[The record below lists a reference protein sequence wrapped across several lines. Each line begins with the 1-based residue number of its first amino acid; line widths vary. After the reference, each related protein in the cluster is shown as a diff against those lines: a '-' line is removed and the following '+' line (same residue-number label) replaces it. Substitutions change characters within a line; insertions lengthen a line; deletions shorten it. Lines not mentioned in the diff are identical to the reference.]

1 MIDSCLVSSE
11 RRGFFVFKV
20 LNDYLL
26 RIKNNWS
33 ASMKPTKSS
42 HRSFKNLVIKSSVNR
57 RLTPNQNHGETVI
70 PIGSNDLFVELPRL
84 SNTYTYN
91 VINTDEMTGDIQ
103 LRTSRGASLRGLI
116 LNTVGGLSID
126 KIETGTESITME
138 SNNKDGSFISL
149 LSNGEYWYM
158 WSIVSG
164 GSLSVQY
171 LGDDSVG
178 ESPTETTEYAGVTAT
193 LIISTVS
200 FPPPSL
206 VARHTL
212 NYGGS
217 AEPGSN
223 ITVTTVATQ
232 GGTPVGTFTVPVD
245 EQGRWTASFV
255 NISNGQYTF
264 SFTDNA
270 APEGVVN
277 SVSDVQATNSGP
289 LTFTTPSSFD
299 LDPNENFDFAT
310 GLEVLDPNGNDIS
323 NAVTIDSSDFSG
335 KVHGETFSIIY
346 TFTYDGTEYSKTI
359 EGLVADDTPPSK
371 PVISSAIFD
380 ETVLDRLTVTGTTDV
395 GTTLKLYKGSVYLG
409 DAAVDGS
416 GNWTF
421 TTQIGFNVSF
431 NLTAQ
436 ANDSA
441 TPISGDSRSF
451 PNYSALSDPLPITL
465 NTPTLTTPTLTVNNE
480 NSAVFTNASNSFV
493 LEGTTDTGSIITLFN
508 GSTQITPISGPTYNG
523 TMWSASIDVSDESV
537 NTLTAVATKA
547 GFNQSTSS
555 PFQLSV
561 DRNAPTNIILAGSDP
576 QIVYLGDIGVN
587 NDPGISSVDDFST
600 TTTVS
605 NWSTQVDATEGDK
618 NVTYTIT
625 DAAGNSSTI
634 SRVVSV
640 TTAVIIPTNLVVVD
654 NEDGTFTVTGD
665 VDGDYADNLTVQ
677 IIIDGTLDG
686 TTQVIGGEF
695 SYSSTTLPEG
705 EYTIGVNTTNSAGE
719 TPSESE
725 ETTETVTVL
734 NIPPTIAVYR
744 EISADGLEDDG
755 TLVTFGDATVSN
767 GELVLD
773 GAGDYAELAHNNV
786 WDLGGLDTTIDFWF
800 YANELP
806 DGDEGAGG
814 QRFGL
819 LSKASNNVVNGWTIV
834 LDNDPINTPGLTDG
848 QMQVTL
854 NNGGNNQHVR
864 SQPSNGISINEWHHF
879 AVVLPAAGNG
889 DAIMYFDGE
898 ELSSFTINQRPNGNT
913 EPLRFGA
920 YKVQNSIQQFFPGKL
935 DGVTITK
942 SILTPAQILEKYQ
955 TGRSVEITNG
965 DTISITNGTGFN
977 YYSIATDTEDGSLVA
992 SPTETPSLDTST
1004 NGTYSIQHSVT
1015 DSGGLTTTHSFDVN
1029 VLANYLE
1036 RSATLYGD
1044 AAIANCTLNLDG
1056 TGDFGTVPDG
1066 FRYTDLLSVSVWFK
1080 TSASGDRRIVSSH
1093 IRSGSPVENG
1103 WLIYLDNGQLKF
1115 FEPSFTNGTN
1125 VYTGGTGGKN
1135 DDQWHHVVLTWD
1147 KTSTW
1152 HFYIDGVQVRQGN
1165 SNPNHVVSY
1174 ISGWDLYIGANGY
1187 NNNNP
1192 YGFFN
1197 GEITKV
1203 EVLNEVLSPTDVA
1216 DRYNVGPET
1225 C

>member
-1 MIDSCLVSSE
+1 
-11 RRGFFVFKV
+11 
-20 LNDYLL
+20 
-26 RIKNNWS
+26 
-33 ASMKPTKSS
+33 MKPTKPSFK
-42 HRSFKNLVIKSSVNR
+42 SFKNLVTKSSASR

-138 SNNKDGSFISL
+138 SDNKDGSFISL
-149 LSNGEYWYM
+149 LSNGKYWYM

-164 GSLSVQY
+164 GSLSVEY
-171 LGDDSVG
+171 LRSDSAG

-193 LIISTVS
+193 LISSTVS

-223 ITVTTVATQ
+223 ITVTTVATG
-232 GGTPVGTFTVPVD
+232 GGTPVGTFTVAVD
-245 EQGRWTASFV
+245 EQGRWAASFV
-255 NISNGQYTF
+255 NILNGQYTF

-299 LDPNENFDFAT
+299 LDPSENFDFTT

-323 NAVTIDSSDFSG
+323 NTVTIDSSDFSG
-335 KVHGETFSIIY
+335 KVHGETFSVIY

-371 PVISSAIFD
+371 PVISSATFD
-380 ETVLDRLTVTGTTDV
+380 ATILDQLTVTGTTDV

-409 DAAVDGS
+409 DATVDGS

-431 NLTAQ
+431 DLTAQ

-441 TPISGDSRSF
+441 TPISGDLRSF
-451 PNYSALSDPLPITL
+451 PNYSALSDPFPITL

-480 NSAVFTNASNSFV
+480 SSAVFTNASNPFV
-493 LEGTTDTGSIITLFN
+493 LEGTTDAGSTITLFN

-523 TMWSASIDVSDESV
+523 TTWSASINVSDETV

-555 PFQLSV
+555 PFQLNV
-561 DRNAPTNIILAGSDP
+561 DRIAPTNIILAGSDP

-634 SRVVSV
+634 DRVVSV
-640 TTAVIIPTNLVVVD
+640 RTAVIVPTNLVVVD
-654 NEDGTFTVTGD
+654 NGDGTFTVTGD
-665 VDGDYADNLTVQ
+665 VDGEYADNLTVQ
-677 IIIDGTLDG
+677 IIIGGTLDG
-686 TTQVIGGEF
+686 TAPVIGGEF
-695 SYSSTTLPEG
+695 SYTSTILPEG

-725 ETTETVTVL
+725 EATETVT
-734 NIPPTIAVYR
+734 NPNPNTPPTLTVYR

-755 TLVTFGDATVSN
+755 ALVAFGDATVSN

-773 GAGDYAELAHNNV
+773 GVGDYAELADNND

-819 LSKASNNVVNGWTIV
+819 LSKAGNNVINGWTIA
-834 LDNDPINTPGLTDG
+834 LDNDQGLSGG

-854 NNGGNNQHVR
+854 NNGNNQHVR
-864 SQPSNGISINEWHHF
+864 SRPPNGISINEWHHF
-879 AVVLPAAGNG
+879 ALVLPAAGNG

-898 ELSSFTINQRPNGNT
+898 AYNTFTINQRPNGNSD
-913 EPLRFGA
+913 PLRFGA
-920 YKVQNSIQQFFPGKL
+920 YEVQNSIQQFFPGKL

-942 SILTPAQILEKYQ
+942 SILTPSQILEKYQ
-955 TGRSVEITNG
+955 YGKGVEILEGQRVLIDINEP
-965 DTISITNGTGFN
+965 FN
-977 YYSIATDTEDGSLVA
+977 HYALSTDLEDGNLT
-992 SPTETPSLDTST
+992 PTLISDGGFDNTVPGLYTFE
-1004 NGTYSIQHSVT
+1004 YSVT
-1015 DSGGLTTTHSFDVN
+1015 DSRGSTVTKSFEVSVWDDLNGIEDLLGTTRGAALNSGAQLNGGILDLSTGIAIFVSSYSNMADLQPLVAGGGNISYEAWFNLNGDLTVNTSAGIYSNEYDPNIGFKTFISNIGGQYKLKFTAKLNANGNQPLFQVDGDVN
-1029 VLANYLE
+1029 V
-1036 RSATLYGD
+1036 
-1044 AAIANCTLNLDG
+1044 
-1056 TGDFGTVPDG
+1056 V
-1066 FRYTDLLSVSVWFK
+1066 V
-1080 TSASGDRRIVSSH
+1080 
-1093 IRSGSPVENG
+1093 
-1103 WLIYLDNGQLKF
+1103 
-1115 FEPSFTNGTN
+1115 
-1125 VYTGGTGGKN
+1125 GK
-1135 DDQWHHVVLTWD
+1135 WHHVVTTVDSNNLAKIYFDGAKVAEVQTNGYRGM
-1147 KTSTW
+1147 SAIENENIFSLG
-1152 HFYIDGVQVRQGN
+1152 HFNKNRNGQLRGRMDGVNVDN
-1165 SNPNHVVSY
+1165 TTVWS
-1174 ISGWDLYIGANGY
+1174 DA
-1187 NNNNP
+1187 
-1192 YGFFN
+1192 
-1197 GEITKV
+1197 EILAKYQAIAGTI
-1203 EVLNEVLSPTDVA
+1203 
-1216 DRYNVGPET
+1216 
-1225 C
+1225 